1 MQHATQAALRGFT
14 LSEMLAVLAASA
26 TLISLGVPSMAGVVN
41 STRVYSA
48 SSELVASLMLTRN
61 EAMKRHVRVVM
72 CKSADGKA
80 CTSLGSWQQGWIVF
94 VDSNGDGER
103 AATELLLQA
112 KLPLGS
118 SLRFTATS
126 PVAKYVSYGPS
137 GATLLVGGGF
147 QAGTLTVC
155 GRSMGATSARQVILS
170 AGGRPRTQKV
180 QLPSC
185 NPA

>member
-1 MQHATQAALRGFT
+1 MHHPAQAAIGGFT
-14 LSEMLAVLAASA
+14 LTEMLATLAIGA
-26 TLISLGVPSMAGVVN
+26 TLLALGIPSMAGVAN
-41 STRVYSA
+41 STRVSSA
-48 SSELVASLMLTRN
+48 SSDLVASLMLTRN
-61 EAMKRHVRVVM
+61 EAIKRHVRVVM
-72 CKSADGKA
+72 CKSADGQA

-103 AATELLLQA
+103 APTEPLIQA
-112 KLPLGS
+112 KPNLAS

-126 PVAKYVSYGPS
+126 PVAKYVSYSPN

-155 GRSMGATSARQVILS
+155 SQSMGATSARQVILS
-170 AGGRPRTQKV
+170 VGGRPRTQKV

-185 NPA
+185 NGA

>member
-1 MQHATQAALRGFT
+1 
-14 LSEMLAVLAASA
+14 
-26 TLISLGVPSMAGVVN
+26 MAGLVN
-41 STRVYSA
+41 ASRVSSA
-48 SSELVASLMLTRN
+48 SSDLVASLMLTRN

-80 CTSLGSWQQGWIVF
+80 CTSLGGWQQGWIVF

-103 AATELLLQA
+103 AASELLLQA
-112 KLPLGS
+112 KLPQGS
-118 SLRFTATS
+118 ALRFTATS
-126 PVAKYVSYGPS
+126 PVAKYVSYSPTGS
-137 GATLLVGGGF
+137 TLLVGGGF

-155 GRSMGATSARQVILS
+155 SQSMGATSARQVILS

-185 NPA
+185 DPA